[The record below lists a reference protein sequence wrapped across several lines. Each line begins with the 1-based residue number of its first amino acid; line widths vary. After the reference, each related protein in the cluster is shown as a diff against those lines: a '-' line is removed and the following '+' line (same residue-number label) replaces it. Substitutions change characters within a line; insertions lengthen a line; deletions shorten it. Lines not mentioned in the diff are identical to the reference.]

1 MLLYVYVFTCSE
13 VNWSVFNFVFT
24 QIENP
29 KFRVCLK
36 VPSTNL
42 EVLQDPQMSHQ
53 SSAWTFMF
61 PNFSP
66 QGVGG
71 WVWSNFI
78 WTKFLIPDPPQPC
91 RNFRAVFLT
100 GSILVISLDLHPGFA
115 LQLQLQ
121 VPYWRFPC
129 TLFIRD
135 LALLLQLQ
143 VEINHEDHD

>member
-1 MLLYVYVFTCSE
+1 M
-13 VNWSVFNFVFT
+13 FT

-53 SSAWTFMF
+53 SSARTSMF

-78 WTKFLIPDPPQPC
+78 WTKFLLRGETADNDSWHLHKRFWPSMGIPASMQLDAE
-91 RNFRAVFLT
+91 RAGLGIEPHGQ
-100 GSILVISLDLHPGFA
+100 GSIQHTIPASDFMRYLDGHTNFCKRMKQSSFTMPWERG
-115 LQLQLQ
+115 
-121 VPYWRFPC
+121 
-129 TLFIRD
+129 
-135 LALLLQLQ
+135 LLGQ
-143 VEINHEDHD
+143 